1 MGKQIGKSCKI
12 IGVTP
17 SIILND
23 PKYAH
28 NVAYAL
34 RLASCYG
41 FKQVWY
47 TGDRVRMD
55 IEAKGRMPREE
66 RMKGYNDVD
75 LINFDYPFDQFEN
88 AVPVGVELR
97 PNAEN
102 ILDFEHPENSVY
114 VFGPEDGSLSYVCK
128 SHCHRFIYVP
138 TFHCLSVSHALSAV
152 MTHRMTTYHKKGDK
166 APPHIADIL
175 KEERRWTNLGL
186 FSQGESV

>member
-1 MGKQIGKSCKI
+1 MGVKRSCKAV
-12 IGVTP
+12 GVTP
-17 SIILND
+17 SIIMND

-28 NVAYAL
+28 NVAYVL
-34 RLASCYG
+34 RLASCFG
-41 FKQVWY
+41 LKQVWY
-47 TGDRVRMD
+47 TGNRIKMD

-88 AVPVGVELR
+88 AIPIGVELR

-102 ILDFEHPENSVY
+102 MLEFEHPENAVY

-128 SHCHRFIYVP
+128 AHCHRFVYIP
-138 TFHCLSVSHALSAV
+138 THYCLSVSQAV
-152 MTHRMTTYHKKGDK
+152 TAILTHRMTTYYKKGDEPAK
-166 APPHIADIL
+166 HIADIL

-186 FSQGESV
+186 SSHGESV